1 MIKLQSELLCG
12 HWLIGQPK
20 KGGGGERRVI
30 TENGLHS
37 HENLCT
43 DYY

>member
-20 KGGGGERRVI
+20 KGGGGGE
-30 TENGLHS
+30 ESDN
-37 HENLCT
+37 
-43 DYY
+43 